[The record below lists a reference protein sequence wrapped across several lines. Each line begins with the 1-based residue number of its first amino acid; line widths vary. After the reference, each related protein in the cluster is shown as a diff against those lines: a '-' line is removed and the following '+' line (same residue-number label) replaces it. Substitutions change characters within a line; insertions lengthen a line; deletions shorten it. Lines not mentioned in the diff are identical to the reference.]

1 MVYRLF
7 ASIPS
12 LDASYYDVKY
22 TENDSYL
29 KREKSLKVTPK

>member
-22 TENDSYL
+22 TQNEKYTENDSYL
-29 KREKSLKVTPK
+29 K